1 MIHSFLLIGQS
12 NMGGRGYLHEVAP
25 ICDDRLL
32 VLRNGR
38 WQKLYAP
45 VNPDRQFS
53 GVNLA
58 ESFALAYA
66 DHHPNVQVGLIP
78 CADGGSSLEQ
88 WQAGGLLF
96 DHAVYQCR
104 LALRTSSIAGVLW
117 HQGESECRPPL
128 YDEYEEKFTKI
139 MRALRREIGLAE
151 DVPFLLGGL
160 GDFLKLRA
168 GMDPAYADLLN
179 YTRVNDALRAIAA
192 KNPCVGYVSADG
204 LTANPEQV
212 HFNAPSLRIF
222 GRRYYQV
229 FAGLENKEKR
239 FPEKPREDGA
249 VRTEMELL

>member
-117 HQGESECRPPL
+117 HQGESDSDSVRVSTYLPRL
-128 YDEYEEKFTKI
+128 AGFVQSLRADLGVGEE
-139 MRALRREIGLAE
+139 
-151 DVPFLLGGL
+151 VPFIAGQIQPRHEHAALFNPLISSVSEVIPNAAGVSSEGL
-160 GDFLKLRA
+160 STLPDNLHF
-168 GMDPAYADLLN
+168 
-179 YTRVNDALRAIAA
+179 TREAQLE
-192 KNPCVGYVSADG
+192 
-204 LTANPEQV
+204 L
-212 HFNAPSLRIF
+212 
-222 GRRYYQV
+222 GRRYADALFGPV
-229 FAGLENKEKR
+229 
-239 FPEKPREDGA
+239 EDSDKS
-249 VRTEMELL
+249 TLQ